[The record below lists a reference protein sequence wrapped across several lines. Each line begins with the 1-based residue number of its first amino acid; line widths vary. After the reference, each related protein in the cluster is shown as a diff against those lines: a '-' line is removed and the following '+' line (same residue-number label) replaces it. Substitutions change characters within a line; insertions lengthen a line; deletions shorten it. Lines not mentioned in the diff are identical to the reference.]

1 MPSRSANTHR
11 SHSTRNIFQSHSDS
25 ATVQQ
30 PQGGVWQDKPRP
42 PHDRTASPQPAPPPN
57 VMRPQE
63 TNSNPA
69 RSQKRSVPKR
79 KTVHLTLWVKPMV
92 KAELERRAGRDGV
105 SVSATGGAFL
115 EKALQEDIDMQYGAM
130 LQPI

>member
-1 MPSRSANTHR
+1 MPNRLPSTDRPHSHGNVFEQQSQHAN
-11 SHSTRNIFQSHSDS
+11 
-25 ATVQQ
+25 VQQ
-30 PQGGVWQDKPRP
+30 PLSGVLQAKPRP
-42 PHDRTASPQPAPPPN
+42 PHDRTASLQPAPPPQ

-69 RSQKRSVPKR
+69 RSQKRSSPKR

-105 SVSATGGAFL
+105 SVSATGG
-115 EKALQEDIDMQYGAM
+115 
-130 LQPI
+130 